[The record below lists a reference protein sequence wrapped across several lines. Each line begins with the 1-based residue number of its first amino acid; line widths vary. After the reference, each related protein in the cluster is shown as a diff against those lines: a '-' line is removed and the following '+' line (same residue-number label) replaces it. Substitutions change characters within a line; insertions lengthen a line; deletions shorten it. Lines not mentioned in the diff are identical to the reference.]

1 MYDFSMSLHR
11 VSSLVALIGAGRA
24 LRIVRLVKLLSL
36 LRLLRLS
43 RLVRYVSQWEEVS
56 LSSCTSKPSIC

>member
-1 MYDFSMSLHR
+1 MY
-11 VSSLVALIGAGRA
+11 AGRA

-56 LSSCTSKPSIC
+56 SSRRTSSYSIRLC